1 MPCLRTN
8 FRSIKMKKTRFL
20 LATIIFCF
28 LLLASFLIKLQ
39 TVEAQTRIS
48 LPAKP
53 IQEDSYSYG
62 INIGSPANTTYS
74 SNSILLNVTIKR
86 PVSPIDYDFTMLY
99 SLNEEANVT
108 VPLTATFYDKSTP
121 NSIFGFLGSYTLAE
135 GFASLSNLSEGS
147 YYLTVYGIYE
157 HKGPTAGTNWP
168 AVMHDFKTVYF
179 MINNGVPPSIKTLQM
194 QNESYQN
201 NNLPLNFSVDEPIS
215 WMGYSLDDK
224 ANVTFSGNTTLN
236 GLAYGPHKLVVYAND
251 TVGNVG
257 TTGNINFTITKPAA
271 FTPEILPLTVVFAI
285 IIVIVATT
293 LSLYRRH
300 QKTPKRP
307 LKW

>member
-8 FRSIKMKKTRFL
+8 FRSIKMKKKRFL
-20 LATIIFCF
+20 LVTIIFCF
-28 LLLASFLIKLQ
+28 LLLASLLIELQ
-39 TVEAQTRIS
+39 TVEAQTRFS

-86 PVSPIDYDFTMLY
+86 PVSPNDYAFKMMY
-99 SLNEEANVT
+99 SLNGETNVT

-168 AVMHDFKTVYF
+168 AVMHDTKTVYF

-201 NNLPLNFSVDEPIS
+201 NLPLNFSVDEQIS
-215 WMGYSLDDK
+215 WMGYSLDNK

-271 FTPEILPLTVVFAI
+271 FQPEILPLTVILAI
-285 IIVIVATT
+285 IIGIAATS

-300 QKTPKRP
+300 RKTSKSNQ
-307 LKW
+307 